1 MLKNLTSGISA
12 GILISIGGAVFL
24 SCGDSRYI
32 GALLFT
38 VALLCICY
46 RGYALYTGRV
56 GYMVESHKKE
66 DVSSLFIALFG
77 NTVGT
82 VVCGYG
88 IRYAIPA
95 TGEAA
100 QVICDAK
107 LLQAAPSTLIRAIF
121 CGVLMYLAVSI
132 FRDKGTPLGILF
144 CVPVFI
150 IAGFEHSIADIF
162 YFAASGIVSARA
174 CGFIWIVILGNSIGA
189 VILPLL
195 NYKKVD
201 SNGK

>member
-1 MLKNLTSGISA
+1 MLKNITSGLSA

-24 SCGDSRYI
+24 SCDSRYV

-56 GYMVESHKKE
+56 GYLVESHKKE
-66 DVSSLFIALFG
+66 DVSSLFLGLLG

-82 VVCGYG
+82 VVCGYA

-100 QVICDAK
+100 RVLCDAK
-107 LLQAAPSTLIRAIF
+107 LLQAWPSTLIRAIF

-132 FRDKGTPLGILF
+132 FRERGTALGILF

-162 YFAASGIVSARA
+162 YFAASGLVSAQA
-174 CGFIWIVILGNSIGA
+174 CGFIWIVILGNSVGA
-189 VILPLL
+189 MILPIL
-195 NYKKVD
+195 NYKKAD
-201 SNGK
+201 TNGK